1 MNDQPS
7 SITILFHDSENYR
20 RLISI
25 ANRNQK
31 NHGEEYE
38 LTFGTSSV
46 FLRRTSNPKEIMLYT
61 QTSWT
66 SLLFGTMLL
75 IDPKQ
80 VLLTDFHIA
89 SVRDPFTLEFL
100 RCIQECAIACA
111 DCFTTTDDPEKFHR
125 FRLSLRAYRSFLG
138 IARKFGVKEVE
149 SLRSRCR
156 LLSKSG
162 NALRDNDVR
171 LTYYAKFEE
180 TPVPGL
186 LDENALLRDAAL
198 EELVGS
204 ASALWFESLRI
215 ATQVQAAFPFIKKLK
230 QACRKENKRIVTRW
244 TDLDLRNDDEVHAFR
259 IRLKK
264 HSYAL
269 NVLKNQGLAT
279 ESLIKSVKAVQ
290 SRLGDIRDLR
300 RFYVLP
306 GLDCETRYR
315 AVSRLSTLEKEVRTL
330 SIEEWKK
337 SKP

>member
-1 MNDQPS
+1 MSDHPS

-25 ANRNQK
+25 ATRNQK

-75 IDPKQ
+75 IDPKHI
-80 VLLTDFHIA
+80 LLSDFHIA

-111 DCFTTTDDPEKFHR
+111 DCFTKTDDPEKFHR
-125 FRLSLRAYRSFLG
+125 FRLSLRAYRTFLG

-149 SLRSRCR
+149 PLRTRSR

-171 LTYYAKFEE
+171 LSYYEKFEQKII
-180 TPVPGL
+180 PSL
-186 LDENALLRDAAL
+186 SDENAMLRDGAL
-198 EELVGS
+198 DELVES

-215 ATQVQAAFPFIKKLK
+215 ATQVQAPRRFIKRLD
-230 QACRKENKRIVTRW
+230 QACRKENKRIARNW
-244 TDLDLRNDDEVHAFR
+244 TDLDLRNDADVHAFR

-269 NVLKNQGLAT
+269 NVLKTHGSST
-279 ESLIKSVKAVQ
+279 ESLIKSVKAIQ

-300 RFYVLP
+300 RFYILP
-306 GLDCETRYR
+306 GLECETRYR
-315 AVSRLSTLEKEVRTL
+315 AVSRLSSLEREVQTL
-330 SIEEWKK
+330 SIEAWKK

>member
-100 RCIQECAIACA
+100 RCVQECAIACA

-149 SLRSRCR
+149 PLRSRCR

-162 NALRDNDVR
+162 NPLRDNDVR
-171 LTYYAKFEE
+171 LEYSAKFDEKL
-180 TPVPGL
+180 TPAV
-186 LDENALLRDAAL
+186 LDENAILRDAAL
-198 EELVGS
+198 GELVES
-204 ASALWFESLRI
+204 ATALWFESLRI
-215 ATQVQAAFPFIKKLK
+215 ATQVQNPKRFIKKLR
-230 QACRKENKRIVTRW
+230 QTCRKENKRIVKRW
-244 TDLDLRNDDEVHAFR
+244 SELDLHDDVEVHAFR

-269 NVLKNQGLAT
+269 NVLKTQGSST

-300 RFYVLP
+300 RFYILP

-315 AVSRLSTLEKEVRTL
+315 AVSRLSSLEREVRTL

>member
-1 MNDQPS
+1 MNDDPS

-61 QTSWT
+61 HTSWT

-75 IDPKQ
+75 IDPKH
-80 VLLTDFHIA
+80 VFLTDFHIA
-89 SVRDPFTLEFL
+89 SLEDPFTLEFL
-100 RCIQECAIACA
+100 RCVRECALACA
-111 DCFTTTDDPEKFHR
+111 DCFTATDDPEKFHR

-138 IARKFGVKEVE
+138 IARKFGVNEVE
-149 SLRSRCR
+149 PLRSRCR
-156 LLSKSG
+156 LLAKSG
-162 NALRDNDVR
+162 NPLRDNDVR
-171 LTYYAKFEE
+171 LAYYAKFEE
-180 TPVPGL
+180 TPSPGL
-186 LDENALLRDAAL
+186 LDENALLRDAVL
-198 EELVGS
+198 EELVES
-204 ASALWFESLRI
+204 ASALWFESLHI
-215 ATQVQAAFPFIKKLK
+215 ATRISAPQGFIKKLK
-230 QACRKENKRIVTRW
+230 QTTREENKRIVKRW
-244 TDLDLRNDDEVHAFR
+244 SSLDLRDDDAIHAFR

-269 NVLKNQGLAT
+269 NVLKTHGSST

-315 AVSRLSTLEKEVRTL
+315 AVSRLSTLEGEVRTL